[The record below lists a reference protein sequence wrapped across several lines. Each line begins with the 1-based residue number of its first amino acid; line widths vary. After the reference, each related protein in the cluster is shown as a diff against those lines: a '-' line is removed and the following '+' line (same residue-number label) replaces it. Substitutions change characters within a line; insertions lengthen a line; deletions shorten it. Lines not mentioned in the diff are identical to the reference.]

1 MDRTD
6 FTDETNRTM
15 NHAKLTSG
23 ELTTEA
29 VAPSRRTRSFRQL
42 VSVCREAN
50 SRWSTAAVA
59 TVPNATVPDA
69 TVPDATVP
77 DATVPDATVPDAT
90 VAGAIAA
97 VAIAAACLLSSHA
110 AVADT
115 VEISGGGH
123 VASEAVVRK
132 SPEGERAYV
141 AARLDDDLWVK
152 LPESR
157 VSRVV
162 SSRDLA
168 EYRRRVEIAGDDPAL
183 HFELARW
190 CKLQTSLPLSDQYRY
205 HLRRVIELD
214 PDHSKARA
222 VLGYVRHEGE
232 WQKFADVKRAEGMI
246 SVSGRWVVPEAETL
260 RRQAEE
266 TEVASKRW
274 GKEVI
279 RLRKMAERGNQDGWT
294 ALQEIEDPLASW
306 AVARELKDSRDNQS
320 QRRQLRRL
328 WVQLL
333 GRFKTAV
340 SVEALTLA
348 VLEEPDSVI
357 RDLAIEQL
365 KEYGESS
372 AIATFVPMLAS
383 NKEGTVTAAAA
394 ALVEFDPQPRLAMRL
409 VDALVTE
416 HKRVIQPGPGTQVGF
431 SNLGGGG
438 MTTGGKAK
446 VVKRAQKNPDVRS
459 LLKAIEP
466 GVDYGYDQDRWRRYF
481 ADKWSVFSGDLRR
494 DP

>member
-1 MDRTD
+1 MKPSKPMT
-6 FTDETNRTM
+6 
-15 NHAKLTSG
+15 
-23 ELTTEA
+23 A
-29 VAPSRRTRSFRQL
+29 VIVASVVL
-42 VSVCREAN
+42 VAFLCGPYPAS
-50 SRWSTAAVA
+50 
-59 TVPNATVPDA
+59 
-69 TVPDATVP
+69 
-77 DATVPDATVPDAT
+77 
-90 VAGAIAA
+90 
-97 VAIAAACLLSSHA
+97 
-110 AVADT
+110 ADT

-123 VASEAVVRK
+123 VASDAVVRK
-132 SPEGERAYV
+132 SPQGERAYV

-157 VSRVV
+157 VTRVV

-183 HFELARW
+183 QFELARW
-190 CKLQTSLPLSDQYRY
+190 CKLQASLPLSDQYRY

-222 VLGYVRHEGE
+222 VLGYVRHQGR

-260 RRQAEE
+260 ARQAEE
-266 TEVASKRW
+266 AEMASKRW

-279 RLRKMAERGNQDGWT
+279 RLRKMAERGNQDGWA

-306 AVARELKDSRDNQS
+306 GVARELKDSRDDKS
-320 QRRQLRRL
+320 QPRQLRRL

-340 SVEALTLA
+340 SVEALTLT

-357 RDLAIEQL
+357 RDLAVEQL
-365 KEYGESS
+365 KGYGQSS
-372 AIATFVPMLAS
+372 AIATFVPMLSS
-383 NKEGTVTAAAA
+383 NNEGTVTAAAA

-416 HKRVIQPGPGTQVGF
+416 HKQVIQPGPGMQLGF

-446 VVKRAQKNPDVRS
+446 VDNRAQQNPDVRS

-466 GVDYGYDQDRWRRYF
+466 GVDYGYDQDRWRRHF
-481 ADKWSVFSGDLRR
+481 ADKWSAFSGDVRR